1 MSPEKIAR
9 NWMQEVAVT
18 AAAGDLEAHMD
29 LVSKRVQVVGEP
41 GFDGIDYADWVR
53 QCSHEFENRLLKG
66 VDYRGFKLLA
76 HTDARIMFKTYETV
90 TGTDGTVNAQG
101 IEVLLELE
109 DDGKWRV
116 TQERILPPDEVEHD
130 GLLA

>member
-66 VDYRGFKLLA
+66 VDYRGSNCWPTRMHGSCSRPMRRSRA
-76 HTDARIMFKTYETV
+76 PTAPSMRR
-90 TGTDGTVNAQG
+90 A
-101 IEVLLELE
+101 
-109 DDGKWRV
+109 
-116 TQERILPPDEVEHD
+116 
-130 GLLA
+130 